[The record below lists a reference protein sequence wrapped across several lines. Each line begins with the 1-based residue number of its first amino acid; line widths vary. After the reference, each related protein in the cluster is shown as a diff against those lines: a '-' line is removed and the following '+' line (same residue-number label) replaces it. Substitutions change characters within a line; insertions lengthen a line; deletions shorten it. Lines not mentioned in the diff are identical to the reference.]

1 MQCNCMPN
9 DAEWSERLVLVHT
22 TIHVWDV
29 KLIAG
34 DADQVVACLETAVQ
48 DCTCAL
54 VFTRGRLKRGRDCN
68 QPLASFTFF
77 RAESLSSP

>member
-1 MQCNCMPN
+1 MRN
-9 DAEWSERLVLVHT
+9 DAKRSEVLVLVHT
-22 TIHVWDV
+22 TMHVWDV

-34 DADQVVACLETAVQ
+34 DADQVVTRMEIAMQ

-68 QPLASFTFF
+68 QPLASFIFF